1 MFHGVQHAYALTVHR
16 AQGGTYENTA
26 VHISDFNANRQTDER
41 KRLFYTG
48 CTRAS
53 TNLVCYYGTT

>member
-1 MFHGVQHAYALTVHR
+1 MFHQVQHAYALTVHR
-16 AQGGTYENTA
+16 AQGGTYENVA
-26 VHISDFNANRQTDER
+26 VHLSDFNANRNPDER

-53 TNLVCYYGTT
+53 RNLTLYYGTT